1 MGRGGER
8 WGAGRPA
15 QKVKA
20 EQLQRLDI
28 RQLHQRGLL
37 DVGTYSAWCWTRNG
51 EPAGRVAFT
60 VYENS
65 IWLDYRANGRD
76 TAQTIETTETPC
88 AYGGSR
94 RWFAC
99 PVCGGRCA
107 VLFMRASRFACRSCQ
122 RVSYSTQS
130 GSKHN
135 RLNMRYHRLLALV
148 EAGKPKWQRWATF
161 NKLERQLDRADE
173 LATNS
178 LMMFVKRLT
187 GEQVFFD

>member
-1 MGRGGER
+1 MGKGGER

-28 RQLHQRGLL
+28 RQLRQRGLL
-37 DVGTYSAWCWTRNG
+37 YVGTYSAWRWTRNG

-60 VYENS
+60 VNENS
-65 IWLDYRANGRD
+65 IGLAYMANGRD
-76 TAQTIETTETPC
+76 TVQTIETTETPC

-135 RLNMRYHRLLALV
+135 RLNARYHRLLALV

-161 NKLERQLDRADE
+161 NKLETQLDRADE

-178 LMMFVKRLT
+178 LRMFIKRLT
-187 GEQVFFD
+187 GDKVSL

>member
-1 MGRGGER
+1 MGKGGER

-28 RQLHQRGLL
+28 RQLRQRGLL
-37 DVGTYSAWCWTRNG
+37 YVGTYSAWKWTRNG

-60 VYENS
+60 VNENS
-65 IWLDYRANGRD
+65 IGLAYRVNGMD

-107 VLFMRASRFACRSCQ
+107 VLFMRASRFACRTCQ

-135 RLNMRYHRLLALV
+135 RLNARYHRLLALV